1 MALRTHFNVEI
12 DFFAV
17 AERDFTRG
25 GGYATKGVSVPFSD
39 YVLFPKRGD
48 QVLTLKKGLRTKV
61 RGGVR
66 VGYSRNSKKLLG
78 KIEALDNKA
87 KTKNLSIAEKDAR
100 IKAKRDF
107 QSSKTADVKRALLS
121 SENIDLPDGFR
132 LQYVVGTQAPAL
144 FNDTVRQGVDF
155 FPDTQASDAVS
166 DRGYR
171 ELSTEEYRKRHNA
184 FGDRPSY
191 VMADG
196 TLEPEE
202 VKGRKLVTG
211 EAAERASRDP
221 LSPRSNEVT
230 GRSVEINDDGSFAV
244 DDNDDMRPSKTG
256 VRSYTPENQR
266 RIANG
271 QFPVNANGEEVPV
284 SDPEVR
290 EALDRGRERQQG
302 IAGKADRNKTRLN
315 NKTNEILNRVTKT
328 VGDQRP
334 LNGKATVK
342 ISEKAEAIKQNLVK
356 EYDELWARTDISG
369 SEKQEKALQLLKR
382 NAKKINTEI
391 QIELNSARGDANRT
405 AQLKGLRNSLVDA
418 VGDTTPGAKQTRNS
432 TGAYF
437 DNDQGKTVRSYTVSV
452 SESGAGESGKVK
464 RYNVFATSAD
474 EADKL
479 VQGRLGER
487 TRILEG
493 TKPRGSGRSVAGAVD
508 LPVQGP
514 SPAPSASPT
523 PGTSSSPDVP
533 DSPTTTST
541 APKGSSAA
549 GSVASKADDAAKYSK
564 FAKFAGYAGKTGLG
578 RIAGVAFGPL
588 GTVASLGLMAYG
600 TATASGKRQVRQAQ
614 SNAEFLKNYRQ
625 TRLVQ
630 QQEEYKRKMLE
641 RRSAAALRHTRG
653 NKKVALSPELQ
664 AVLGSKEKEILSQ
677 GAPQPQINREMEY
690 FRDLIQ

>member
-25 GGYATKGVSVPFSD
+25 GGYAAKGFTVPFTD
-39 YVLFPKRGD
+39 YVLFPKEGD
-48 QVLTLKKGLRTKV
+48 QVLTLEKGQTSKV

-66 VGYSRNSKKLLG
+66 VGYSRKSKKLLS
-78 KIEALDNKA
+78 KIEDLNNKA
-87 KTKNLSIAEKDAR
+87 ETKGLSPRELSDRAQAKKDFA
-100 IKAKRDF
+100 
-107 QSSKTADVKRALLS
+107 SSKTADVKRALRS
-121 SENIDLPDGFR
+121 AGNIDLPDGFG
-132 LQYVVGTQAPAL
+132 LQYVEGTKTPAL

-166 DRGYR
+166 NSGYR
-171 ELSTEEYRKRHNA
+171 ELSPEEYRKKHNA
-184 FGDRPSY
+184 FGDSPSY
-191 VMADG
+191 VLSDG
-196 TLEPEE
+196 RLEPEE
-202 VKGRKLVTG
+202 VKGRRLVTG
-211 EAAERASRDP
+211 AEAERASRDP

-230 GRSVEINDDGSFAV
+230 GRSAAINDDGSFAV
-244 DDNDDMRPSKTG
+244 DDTDDMRPSKTG

-266 RIANG
+266 LIANG
-271 QFPVNANGEEVPV
+271 QYPRNPAGEEVV
-284 SDPEVR
+284 VTDPEVR
-290 EALDRGRERQQG
+290 DAIDRGRERQQA
-302 IAGKADRNKTRLN
+302 IAGKADSNKTRLN

-328 VGDQRP
+328 IGDQRP
-334 LNGKATVK
+334 LNGKAKVK
-342 ISEKAEAIKQNLVK
+342 ISEKAEAIKQDLVK
-356 EYDELWARTDISG
+356 KYDELWARTDISG
-369 SEKQEKALQLLKR
+369 SEKQVEAQKLLRR
-382 NAKKINTEI
+382 NAKKINNEI
-391 QIELNSARGDANRT
+391 QIELNRASGDSKRT

-418 VGDTTPGAKQTRNS
+418 VGDTTPGAKQRRNT

-437 DNDQGKTVRSYTVSV
+437 DNDKGKTVKSYTVSV
-452 SESGAGESGKVK
+452 AESGVQAGEPGKVK

-474 EADKL
+474 EADQL
-479 VQGRLGER
+479 VRDRLGNR
-487 TRILEG
+487 TRIIEG

-514 SPAPSASPT
+514 SPASPT

-533 DSPTTTST
+533 DSPTSTST

-549 GSVASKADDAAKYSK
+549 GSVAGKADDAAKYSK

-578 RIAGVAFGPL
+578 RVAGVAFGPL

-600 TATASGKRQVRQAQ
+600 TATSGGKRQVRQAQ

-641 RRSAAALRHTRG
+641 RRSAAALKHTRG
-653 NKKVALSPELQ
+653 NKRVALSPELQ

-677 GAPQPQINREMEY
+677 GVPQPQINREMEY